1 MNQCLIELPDFLWE
15 RARQL
20 ASQEHTS
27 VNQFLIQLISK
38 HLTAWT
44 ATEAEEN
51 LLSIRAK
58 RANLAACRAVLAKV
72 PEAPVEECD
81 RVDS

>member
-1 MNQCLIELPDFLWE
+1 MNQCLIELPDSLWE

-44 ATEAEEN
+44 AAEADEN
-51 LLSIRAK
+51 LLSK

-72 PEAPVEECD
+72 PAAPVEECD
-81 RVDS
+81 RIDS